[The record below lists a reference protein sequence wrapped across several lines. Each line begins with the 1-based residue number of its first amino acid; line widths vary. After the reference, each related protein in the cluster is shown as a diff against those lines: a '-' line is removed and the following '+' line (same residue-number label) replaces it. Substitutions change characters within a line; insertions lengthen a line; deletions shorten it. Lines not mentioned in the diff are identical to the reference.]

1 MPNNNNKGRALARL
15 AINTVTSSRAGNI
28 LFPKRK
34 MSRELKQA
42 AYKRPAILDA
52 SKLNE
57 KERKKYADS
66 SLQALRKRHFAKAI
80 ENPRLD
86 KTNFKQEAPRLYNKK
101 NPLNY
106 HIGGQS
112 GKRGRRK
119 GYAKLDTSK
128 MADFKGGVAP
138 IGGGAGLGRFAGA
151 FANTA
156 KQYLKKSGVFGKN
169 VLSAAKQLKKVGAKK
184 KPKYPREKVTGL
196 SDDFFKSVE
205 KDLKRRAK
213 KGEVKFTSSG
223 YYVKK

>member
-1 MPNNNNKGRALARL
+1 MPNFEK
-15 AINTVTSSRAGNI
+15 
-28 LFPKRK
+28 
-34 MSRELKQA
+34 
-42 AYKRPAILDA
+42 
-52 SKLNE
+52 SK
-57 KERKKYADS
+57 K
-66 SLQALRKRHFAKAI
+66 I
-80 ENPRLD
+80 D
-86 KTNFKQEAPRLYNKK
+86 KTNFQVQAPRLYNKK

-119 GYAKLDTSK
+119 GYAKLDASK

-151 FANTA
+151 FANTD

-169 VLSAAKQLKKVGAKK
+169 VLSAAKQLKKIGAKK
-184 KPKYPREKVTGL
+184 KPKYPRERVTGL

-213 KGEVKFTSSG
+213 KRRSKIHFFWLLC
-223 YYVKK
+223 